1 MPSAVFANPLCL
13 LPLNCSGRRGLARA
27 HGGRAQDR
35 KRPGGGSPYSGLPLT
50 LVILTVAYVIHVL
63 SSYPLEQI
71 HLHNDLEGPIRI
83 QKS

>member
-1 MPSAVFANPLCL
+1 MLM
-13 LPLNCSGRRGLARA
+13 GGGLRIENVQ
-27 HGGRAQDR
+27 GE
-35 KRPGGGSPYSGLPLT
+35 GSPYSGLPLT

-63 SSYPLEQI
+63 SSYALEQI